1 MKPTNSTCV
10 EEEMVFFFSYSRSYE
25 STKTSNIPLIR
36 IKTGDGTL
44 SLERKYEG
52 GGTLSE
58 TNTTKETVLP
68 INKNVK
74 KRYMRQLWIDVRKDW
89 DLYLA
94 LLPGIAFLLLFKY
107 TPMYG
112 IIIAFKDFNIFDGMA
127 ASPWVGM
134 KHFDKL
140 ISSASFLQV
149 FQNTLLI
156 SVYKILFL
164 FPLPIIIAIL
174 LNELKNMAFKR
185 SVQTVVYL
193 PHFLSWVI
201 VSGLFID
208 LLSTNGGIVNKII
221 VSMGGEPIRFFLDS
235 QIFRSVLI
243 GTSGWKET
251 GWNTI
256 IYLAA
261 LASIDPGLYEAA
273 KIDGANKW
281 KQIVHI
287 TLPGLIPIIL
297 LMFILRLGYVLEAGT
312 EQILVMYNPSVYNVA
327 DVIGTYVYRIGLGEQ
342 DYSFSTAVGVFES
355 VVAFILIL
363 TGNGLARKFFGR
375 GIW

>member
-1 MKPTNSTCV
+1 MTEKSV
-10 EEEMVFFFSYSRSYE
+10 RSA
-25 STKTSNIPLIR
+25 K
-36 IKTGDGTL
+36 
-44 SLERKYEG
+44 
-52 GGTLSE
+52 
-58 TNTTKETVLP
+58 
-68 INKNVK
+68 KNVK
-74 KRYMRQLWIDVRKDW
+74 KSYTRQLWIDIRKDW

-94 LLPGIAFLLLFKY
+94 LIPGIAFLLLFKY

-112 IIIAFKDFNIFDGMA
+112 IIIAFKDFNIFEGMS
-127 ASPWVGM
+127 ASPWVGW
-134 KHFDKL
+134 KHFEKL

-156 SVYKILFL
+156 SVYKIVFL

-174 LNELKNMAFKR
+174 LNELKHIAFKR
-185 SVQTVVYL
+185 SVQTVIYL

-208 LLSTNGGIVNKII
+208 LLSTNGGIVNKMI
-221 VSMGGEPIRFFLDS
+221 VALGGEPIRFFLDS
-235 QIFRSVLI
+235 HIFRSVLVA
-243 GTSGWKET
+243 SAGWKDL

-261 LASIDPGLYEAA
+261 LAGIDPGLYESA
-273 KIDGANKW
+273 KMDGANRW
-281 KQIVHI
+281 KQIIHI
-287 TLPGLIPIIL
+287 TLPGLLPIIL

-312 EQILVMYNPSVYNVA
+312 EQVLVMYNPSVYNVA

-355 VVAFILIL
+355 VVAFILIIS
-363 TGNGLARKFFGR
+363 GNSLSRKFFGR